1 MELTKFQR
9 KTLEGW
15 RRMKPQGLTWTMALH
30 RLALTW
36 SLLAALF
43 AAVYMI
49 FPAFAL
55 LIACFLAGAMLR
67 DIGYIRSARK
77 VWPVSF
83 AVIDWTKVDELLAG
97 NEPRVS

>member
-1 MELTKFQR
+1 
-9 KTLEGW
+9 
-15 RRMKPQGLTWTMALH
+15 
-30 RLALTW
+30 
-36 SLLAALF
+36 
-43 AAVYMI
+43 MI

-55 LIACFLAGAMLR
+55 LIACFLAGAILR